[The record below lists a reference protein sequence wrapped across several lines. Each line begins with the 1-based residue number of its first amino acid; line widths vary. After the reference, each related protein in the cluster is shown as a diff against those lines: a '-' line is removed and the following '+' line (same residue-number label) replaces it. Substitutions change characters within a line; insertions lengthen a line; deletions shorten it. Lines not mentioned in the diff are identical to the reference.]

1 MNSGVAR
8 FGSRAGCSSRI
19 VYIGGIGRSGST
31 LLDRLLGQVPG
42 VCAIGELVYLWQR
55 GIAEG
60 NRCGCGEPFQRC
72 PFWQE
77 VLTAA
82 FGGSQNVYAARVEQL
97 RAAVDRARFI
107 PLLLAPS
114 LHPGFRR
121 KLDEYVTY
129 CIRMYDAIGAVSGC
143 EVIADS
149 SKAPSFAF
157 CLRSSR
163 RIDLRLVHVV
173 RDSRA
178 VAYSWMRKVPRA
190 EATGPR
196 YMPTLRPAK
205 TAGQWNY
212 HNAALQILEATG
224 TPTLRIRYEDL
235 VSRPYEALAHIAEF
249 TGVASGPEQLSF
261 MGADEDAPWAD
272 LSVAHIAS
280 GNRMRFQT
288 GRIPIRLDDEWRA
301 SMSAT
306 DRRTVTALTLPL
318 LGHYGYLA
326 PEAQT

>member
-1 MNSGVAR
+1 M
-8 FGSRAGCSSRI
+8 RI

-31 LLDRLLGQVPG
+31 LIDRLLGQVPG
-42 VCAIGELVYLWQR
+42 VCAIGELVYMWQR
-55 GIAEG
+55 GIAQG
-60 NRCGCGEPFQRC
+60 NRCGCGEPFSQC

-82 FGGSQNVYAARVEQL
+82 FGGAQNVDAARVEHL

-114 LHPGFRR
+114 LRPAFRA
-121 KLDEYVTY
+121 KLDEYVSY
-129 CIRMYDAIGAVSGC
+129 CTRIYDAVRAVSGC
-143 EVIADS
+143 EVIVDS

-163 RIDLRLVHVV
+163 RVDLRVVHVV

-178 VAYSWMRKVPRA
+178 VAYSWTRKVPRA
-190 EATGPR
+190 EATGPT
-196 YMPTLRPAK
+196 YMPTLRPVR

-212 HNAALQILEATG
+212 HNVALQMLEATG
-224 TPTLRIRYEDL
+224 TPTLRVRYEDL
-235 VSRPYEALAHIAEF
+235 VSRPYEKLAEIAEF
-249 TGVASGPEQLSF
+249 TGVPSAPEQLSF
-261 MGADEDAPWAD
+261 IGADEGGSWAD
-272 LSVAHIAS
+272 LRVSHVAS
-280 GNRMRFQT
+280 GNRMSFRT

-301 SMSAT
+301 SMSST

-318 LGHYGYLA
+318 LGQYGYLA
-326 PEAQT
+326 SAAQT